1 MASSPWVYVQDP
13 VQHLLDQATTSMKN
27 YCNVYAVSA
36 ESLKHLEP
44 AVHRE
49 TKHAIFAQEIQ
60 DSLALSKVNAGQAST
75 KLLSAFVTLE
85 HSICNPC
92 PMNLALI
99 MSVICNLGRQS
110 AWHIQS
116 SLLEH
121 LKKMAETMQ
130 QSHPWILLFD
140 ALVRSPN
147 LVTDMILCCL
157 RVAGD
162 VLSSQLGRFT
172 WKTLY
177 VQERLCDCLYYMG
190 VDGERIE
197 ARRALLEA
205 QTKFY
210 GPCARNVLW
219 TLTNVA
225 DDFLQQARTLESE
238 EAYHSAL
245 VRADT
250 HENYHRAKTR
260 FAALEGLADVWIAR
274 AGLRGWP
281 SEGWGTVWHGTR
293 IDWSALQNVSDYLEA
308 AEQEALTWFES
319 SGQRTLRVQ
328 SKKQSLLVLNLH
340 SMG

>member
-1 MASSPWVYVQDP
+1 MR
-13 VQHLLDQATTSMKN
+13 T

-36 ESLKHLEP
+36 ESQKHLEP

-60 DSLALSKVNAGQAST
+60 DSLALGKVNAGQASAR
-75 KLLSAFVTLE
+75 LLNAFVTLE
-85 HSICNPC
+85 HSICNPS

-99 MSVICNLGRQS
+99 MSVICNLGRQN
-110 AWHIQS
+110 AWHIQW
-116 SLLEH
+116 SLLKH
-121 LKKMAETMQ
+121 LRKMAETMQ
-130 QSHPWILLFD
+130 QSHPWIFLFD

-147 LVTDMILCCL
+147 LVADMILRCM
-157 RVAGD
+157 RVARD
-162 VLSSQLGRFT
+162 ALNNQLGQLT
-172 WKTLY
+172 WKALY
-177 VQERLCDCLYYMG
+177 VEERLCDCLYYTG

-197 ARRALLEA
+197 ARRVLLEA
-205 QTKFY
+205 QSKLY
-210 GPCARNVLW
+210 GPCTRNVLW

-225 DDFLQQARTLESE
+225 DDLLQQGRTLDSE
-238 EAYHSAL
+238 KAYQSAL
-245 VRADT
+245 TRADA
-250 HENYHRAKTR
+250 HEGYHKAKTR

-281 SEGWGTVWHGTR
+281 SEGSGTVWQGAR
-293 IDWSALQNVSDYLEA
+293 IDWSALQNVSNYLEA

-328 SKKQSLLVLNLH
+328 SKKRSLLTLNSH